1 MAFFGGGLDG
11 RMHAHADTYLVR
23 LASAG
28 LRNGDA
34 MPDDEATLR
43 SAIHGVLHGLAK
55 LHEVCVCARARAR
68 ALAFLRAR
76 IIHAPNDSCHS
87 FAHSMPAR

>member
-1 MAFFGGGLDG
+1 
-11 RMHAHADTYLVR
+11 
-23 LASAG
+23 
-28 LRNGDA
+28 
-34 MPDDEATLR
+34 
-43 SAIHGVLHGLAK
+43 
-55 LHEVCVCARARAR
+55 VCVCARARAR